1 MSAHHG
7 NTPAA
12 WTAVLIGLFGFL
24 LGAVG
29 LMASSMTLFW
39 IGVICQPVA
48 LVAGYI
54 LARAAANN
62 ASADSAH

>member
-12 WTAVLIGLFGFL
+12 WTAVLIGLVGFV

-29 LMASSMTLFW
+29 LMASAMVLFW

-48 LVAGYI
+48 LIAAFI
-54 LARAAANN
+54 LSRVTAE
-62 ASADSAH
+62 AH